1 VSIHQARTALKLG
14 KATEYP
20 VDAKDDFDLRYAV
33 QLRDSTKS
41 QAKKNPEILTFVGL
55 PDF

>member
-1 VSIHQARTALKLG
+1 MSIHQARTALKLG

-20 VDAKDDFDLRYAV
+20 VDAKDDSDLRYAV